1 MASKSA
7 KECAVAVNQL
17 ISLDCE
23 DQGALL
29 EVLDSYF
36 CHPNRDLDSDDSNTE
51 DELEDD
57 PTATEVPLTSGV
69 DQGAYTHTT
78 IHTIIQMNEWCVLC
92 IILNPRIPVE
102 FVWHV
107 HVTCVCREGR
117 GVDHSGKYISKCQ

>member
-36 CHPNRDLDSDDSNTE
+36 CHPNRDLDSDDSSTE

-57 PTATEVPLTSGV
+57 PTATEVLSYNIMSYQKNVRRTKYGCRILSG
-69 DQGAYTHTT
+69 QNMAAT
-78 IHTIIQMNEWCVLC
+78 ICH
-92 IILNPRIPVE
+92 
-102 FVWHV
+102 
-107 HVTCVCREGR
+107 
-117 GVDHSGKYISKCQ
+117 ISLKKRSHDLDKFCALKSFIWD